1 MVSYLAP
8 RSEGS
13 YIFEVFSQI
22 AYVDDKT
29 SNPTGKCVRKTLT
42 DVKKTSNILCHKLD
56 ATSFY
61 WNS

>member
-29 SNPTGKCVRKTLT
+29 GKCVRKTLT
-42 DVKKTSNILCHKLD
+42 DVEKTSNILCHKLD
-56 ATSFY
+56 ATSLY